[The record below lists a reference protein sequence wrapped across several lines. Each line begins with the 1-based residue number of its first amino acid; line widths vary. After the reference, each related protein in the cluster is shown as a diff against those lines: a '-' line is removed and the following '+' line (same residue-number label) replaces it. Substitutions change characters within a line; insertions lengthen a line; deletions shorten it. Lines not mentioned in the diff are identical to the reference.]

1 MSRMVENKRRTR
13 NKPRKIKKLKE
24 VTMKLIAERGYSAIT
39 THDIA
44 KEADVSVGLV
54 YKYFPGGKPDLV
66 RALAKNYSE
75 EILREGELI
84 NLTQETFSEAI
95 SNIVERLVNIH
106 RKNDKLIAAIQ
117 QTATLNIELS
127 KDLVQEKYELN
138 PFKRILEKMYF
149 NSFNDKKELLE
160 WSKILASM
168 IDSRI
173 HQHVISYGSEEDQ
186 RIIKTLTNFILWIF
200 RGKQ

>member
-1 MSRMVENKRRTR
+1 MVENKRRTR

-24 VTMKLIAERGYSAIT
+24 ATMKLIAERGYSEIT

-66 RALAKNYSE
+66 RALAKKFSE
-75 EILREGELI
+75 EILGEEELT
-84 NLTQETFSEAI
+84 NLTQEMFSEAI
-95 SNIVERLVNIH
+95 SNIVERLVIVH

-127 KDLVQEKYELN
+127 KDLIQEKYELN

-173 HQHVISYGSEEDQ
+173 HQHVIYYGSEEDQ

-200 RGKQ
+200 REKQ